1 MLPLLKY
8 FPKKL
13 IQTIDLYVIL
23 SLLGIYFMYSQG
35 KNPKITVQ
43 SVTWVVHINTI
54 YILEVEAFVALQW
67 LDKSMLFLIQ
77 LLISILNNTK
87 AD

>member
-13 IQTIDLYVIL
+13 IQTIDLYVI
-23 SLLGIYFMYSQG
+23 SSSLGIYFMYLQG

-54 YILEVEAFVALQW
+54 YILQVGTFVALQW

-77 LLISILNNTK
+77 LLISILNNT
-87 AD
+87 